1 MRERGKRGSREEG
14 IVEVPREL
22 YYSRDHQWARVAAGR
37 ATVGITDYAQGQLGD
52 VVYLELPVE
61 GDRVE
66 AGKNFGVIESVK
78 AVSDLLAPVSGKVVE
93 VNHELTDH
101 LEWINQDP
109 YGKGWMIVVAM
120 EAPAEIEGLLDDIA
134 YLRLISEQE

>member
-1 MRERGKRGSREEG
+1 ME
-14 IVEVPREL
+14 IPMEL
-22 YYSRDHQWARVAAGR
+22 YYSRDHQWARVAGGQ

-66 AGKNFGVIESVK
+66 AGRNFGVIESVK
-78 AVSDLLAPVSGKVVE
+78 AVSDLLAPVSGKVTK
-93 VNHELTDH
+93 VNHELMDH

-120 EAPAEIEGLLDDIA
+120 EVPGDLEGLLDHDA

>member
-1 MRERGKRGSREEG
+1 M
-14 IVEVPREL
+14 
-22 YYSRDHQWARVAAGR
+22 
-37 ATVGITDYAQGQLGD
+37 GITDYAQGQLGD

-66 AGKNFGVIESVK
+66 AGRNFGVIESVK

-93 VNHELTDH
+93 VNHELMDH

-120 EAPAEIEGLLDDIA
+120 EAPGEIEGLLDDIA
-134 YLRLISEQE
+134 YLRFISEQE

>member
-1 MRERGKRGSREEG
+1 M
-14 IVEVPREL
+14 EVPRDL
-22 YYSRDHQWARVAAGR
+22 YYSRDHQWARVVGGH

-66 AGKNFGVIESVK
+66 AGRNFGVIESVK
-78 AVSDLLAPVSGKVVE
+78 AVSDLLAPVSGKVMK
-93 VNHELTDH
+93 VNHELMDH

-120 EAPAEIEGLLDDIA
+120 AVPGDLEGLLDHTA
-134 YLRLISEQE
+134 YLGLISEQE